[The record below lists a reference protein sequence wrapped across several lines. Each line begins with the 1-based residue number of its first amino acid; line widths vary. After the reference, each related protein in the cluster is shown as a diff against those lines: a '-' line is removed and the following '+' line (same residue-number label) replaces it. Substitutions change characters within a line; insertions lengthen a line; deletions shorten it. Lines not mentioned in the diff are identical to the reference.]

1 MYYITDIPYFFQS
14 IYSYCTRLVVR
25 FSFDLNF
32 VHINLAGNCFYHRTS
47 DLCYDLSEMNTNEE
61 YCTSS
66 YYSDD
71 NLNELDGYI
80 YAENCRDVNGM

>member
-1 MYYITDIPYFFQS
+1 
-14 IYSYCTRLVVR
+14 
-25 FSFDLNF
+25 
-32 VHINLAGNCFYHRTS
+32 
-47 DLCYDLSEMNTNEE
+47 MNTNEE